1 MADQRPAASEECPH
15 ADFLTAECE
24 GWENPAE
31 PLSIRVTCSNCGRHI
46 DVRVED
52 PSLLDWEEGF

>member
-1 MADQRPAASEECPH
+1 MSECPH
-15 ADFLTAECE
+15 ADSLTAECE

-31 PLSIRVTCSNCGRHI
+31 PLSIRVTCTNCGAHI

-52 PSLLDWEEGF
+52 PSLLEWESD